1 MEFPEIL
8 TNSRRKPQVTTIQT
22 PTGSHVGFEYRGRL
36 PSYVTLPLHRGSGED
51 GSLF

>member
-8 TNSRRKPQVTTIQT
+8 TNSRRKAQIKT

-36 PSYVTLPLHRGSGED
+36 PSYVTLTLHRGSGED